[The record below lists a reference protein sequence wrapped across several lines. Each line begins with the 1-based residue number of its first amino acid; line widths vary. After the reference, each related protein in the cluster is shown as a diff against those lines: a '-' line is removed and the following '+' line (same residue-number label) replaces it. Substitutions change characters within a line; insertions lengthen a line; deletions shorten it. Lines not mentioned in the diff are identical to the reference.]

1 MHQVR
6 RKTRILKT
14 QTNHFFV
21 FSFLG
26 ELGALGA
33 LGGSIVFLFFLL
45 FLFSS
50 APALAQET
58 PGVVDAPVTNNGVI
72 KKNIQKNKKDL
83 AAVKKKILE
92 EQKKQRLAQ
101 VKEKNVL
108 SRLQRVDQKLG
119 SLRKEKEAN
128 EQALT
133 ETRGQIDQLQGEM
146 KQNQGQLAQSRSLLE
161 DRLRALYRMSARKP
175 LLGGL
180 LDSESFADFA
190 RKLKFELTLARSNE
204 KLLSETLLHEQKLER
219 DTKLWSTEENRKKR
233 IVGVLGKQEKNY
245 SRERQN
251 KTVFLSTIRQKQA
264 SREQIIAELSEQ
276 KEELQSKFT
285 FLQKQVEES
294 SKKPAYVPAGK
305 GLMVKRGKIPWPVS
319 GEIIPGYQ
327 FGRSKNKEFNAVVD
341 NSGIQI
347 KAPMGTPIQA
357 VAGGL
362 VRFADWFKG
371 YGKLVILDHG
381 EGYYSLYAQAS
392 ELNVTEGQTVASGQ
406 VIGRVGDTGSLV
418 GSSLY
423 FEIRKNGVPQDPL
436 RWLKHGI

>member
-1 MHQVR
+1 MKMSKIQNS
-6 RKTRILKT
+6 KFKT
-14 QTNHFFV
+14 QNYCV
-21 FSFLG
+21 P
-26 ELGALGA
+26 
-33 LGGSIVFLFFLL
+33 LL
-45 FLFSS
+45 FLLLAMPPS
-50 APALAQET
+50 PALAQET
-58 PGVVDAPVTNNGVI
+58 PGPADAPVTNTLVI

-83 AAVKKKILE
+83 AAVKRKLLE
-92 EQKKQRLAQ
+92 EKKKQHQSQ

-119 SLRKEKEAN
+119 SLRREKEVN
-128 EQALT
+128 EQALK

-146 KQNQGQLAQSRSLLE
+146 KNNQGQLAQSRTLLA

-180 LDSESFADFA
+180 LDSGNFADFA

-204 KLLSETLLHEQKLER
+204 KLLSQTLLHEDKLER
-219 DTKLWSTEENRKKR
+219 DTRLWSTEENRKKR

-251 KTVFLSTIRQKQA
+251 RTVFLNSIREKQA
-264 SREQIIAELSEQ
+264 SREQAIAELSDQ
-276 KEELQSKFT
+276 AQELQSKVSL
-285 FLQKQVEES
+285 FLKQAEES
-294 SKKPAYVPAGK
+294 RTKPTYVPAGK
-305 GLMVKRGKIPWPVS
+305 GLLVKRGKIPWPVS

-327 FGRSKNKEFNAVVD
+327 FGRNKNKEFNAVVD

-357 VAGGL
+357 VAGGK

-392 ELNVTEGQTVASGQ
+392 ELNVQEGQTVAPGQ
-406 VIGRVGDTGSLV
+406 VIGSVGDTGSLV

>member
-1 MHQVR
+1 MSV
-6 RKTRILKT
+6 
-14 QTNHFFV
+14 
-21 FSFLG
+21 
-26 ELGALGA
+26 
-33 LGGSIVFLFFLL
+33 
-45 FLFSS
+45 
-50 APALAQET
+50 APSRAQET
-58 PGVVDAPVTNNGVI
+58 PGPVDAPVTNTLVI

-83 AAVKKKILE
+83 AAVKRKILE
-92 EQKKQRLAQ
+92 EKKKQRQAQ

-119 SLRKEKEAN
+119 SLRREKEVN
-128 EQALT
+128 EQALK
-133 ETRGQIDQLQGEM
+133 ETRDQIDQIQVEM
-146 KQNQGQLAQSRSLLE
+146 KNNQGQLVQSRTLLA

-175 LLGGL
+175 FLGGL
-180 LDSESFADFA
+180 LDSGNFADFA

-204 KLLSETLLHEQKLER
+204 KLLSQTLLHEDKLER
-219 DTKLWSTEENRKKR
+219 DTRLWATEENRKKR
-233 IVGVLGKQEKNY
+233 IVGVLGKQEQNY
-245 SRERQN
+245 SRERKN
-251 KTVFLSTIRQKQA
+251 RTVFLNSIREKQA
-264 SREQIIAELSEQ
+264 SREQAIAELSDQ
-276 KEELQSKFT
+276 AQELQSKVSL
-285 FLQKQVEES
+285 FLKQAEES
-294 SKKPAYVPAGK
+294 RKRPAYVPAGI

-327 FGRSKNKEFNAVVD
+327 FGRTKNKEFNAVID

-347 KAPMGTPIQA
+347 RAPLGTPIRA

-392 ELNVTEGQTVASGQ
+392 ELNVQEGQTVAPGQ
-406 VIGRVGDTGSLV
+406 VIGSVGDTGSLV